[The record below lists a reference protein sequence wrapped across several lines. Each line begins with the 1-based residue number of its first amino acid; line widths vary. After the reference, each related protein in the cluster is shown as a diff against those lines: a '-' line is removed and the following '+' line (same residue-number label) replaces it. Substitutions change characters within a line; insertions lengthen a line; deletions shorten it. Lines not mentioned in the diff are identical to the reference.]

1 MTGAPSTSLTP
12 VPAPGSPAGPGRLR
26 VRESLLLSS
35 LMFGLFFGAG
45 NLIFPLVLGLQA
57 GEQVTPATVGFLL
70 TAVGLPIVGVIA
82 SAASHTSSVHALAS
96 RVGPRFAFV
105 FTAALY
111 LTIGPFFAIPR
122 TATVSYE
129 MAFGTLLSGP
139 TSRVA
144 LLGFS
149 AVFFALVFAAAMRPG
164 RVMEFVGRYLTPV
177 FLVLLALFL
186 VVALIRVGDTPRPAA
201 IGAYAG
207 GTDGTGS
214 AANAALTGAFDGY
227 NTMDALAGLAFAIVL
242 IDATRRLGVVTRERI
257 AVELTRAGVL
267 AAAAMAVIYG
277 SLTVV
282 GAGAVG
288 IVSRE
293 ANGAVALAGIASAN
307 FGVVGH
313 VLASLL
319 MLAACIKTAI
329 GLSAACV
336 EMFRTMIPGR
346 FSVRTWALLFT
357 VVSFLVANLGLEMI
371 IAAAVPVLQL
381 LYPLAI
387 VLIGLGVTHRY
398 VRGNR
403 LAHALPMAAAGV
415 VATLALLASLPSSV
429 PLVPQVAAAV
439 GSVLPGFA
447 DGIGWILPAA
457 LAFAAGL
464 VAGRIRARTMLKGGG
479 A

>member
-1 MTGAPSTSLTP
+1 MTGVPSTSLTP
-12 VPAPGSPAGPGRLR
+12 APAPETTVRPGRLR
-26 VRESLLLSS
+26 ARESLLLSS

-57 GEQVTPATVGFLL
+57 GAQVTPATVGFLI
-70 TAVGLPIVGVIA
+70 TAVGLPILGVIA
-82 SAASHTSSVHALAS
+82 SAASHTSSVHALAA
-96 RVGPRFAFV
+96 RVGPRFALV

-139 TSRVA
+139 ARALVLVA
-144 LLGFS
+144 FS

-177 FLVLLALFL
+177 FLVLLALLL
-186 VVALIRVGDTPRPAA
+186 VVALIRVGDAPRPPAA
-201 IGAYAG
+201 GAYANGAG
-207 GTDGTGS
+207 G
-214 AANAALTGAFDGY
+214 AALTGAFDGY
-227 NTMDALAGLAFAIVL
+227 NTMDALASLAFAIVL
-242 IDATRRLGVVTRERI
+242 IDATRRLGITSRERI
-257 AVELTRAGVL
+257 AAELTRAGVL
-267 AAAAMAVIYG
+267 AAAGMAVIYG
-277 SLTVV
+277 SLTIV
-282 GAGAVG
+282 GAGAGG
-288 IVSRE
+288 IVPRD

-313 VLASLL
+313 VLASLI

-336 EMFRTMIPGR
+336 EMFSSMIPGR
-346 FSVRTWALLFT
+346 FSTRTWAIIFT
-357 VVSFLVANLGLEMI
+357 SVSFLLANVGLEAI

-387 VLIGLGVTHRY
+387 VLIVLGLSHRF
-398 VRGNR
+398 VSGNR
-403 LAHALPMAAAGV
+403 LAHVLPMAAAGV
-415 VATLALLASLPSSV
+415 VAVLALLASLPSSV
-429 PLVPQVAAAV
+429 PLVPQAAAAV
-439 GSVLPGFA
+439 GSVFPGFA

-457 LAFAAGL
+457 LALGVGL
-464 VAGRIRARTMLKGGG
+464 LVGRARRIVAAKGGKG
-479 A
+479 